1 MSWLITFIEGIVSFL
16 SPCMLPMLPLYL
28 SYFAAGEDGEKR
40 VGLRAASFCAG
51 FTVVFTL
58 LGALSGT
65 LGTLLSEHRTLV
77 NIVCGCVIIL
87 MGFSYLD
94 ILPLRFLKGM
104 KPGRGAGSIGAAF
117 VFGLVYSVNL
127 TPCVGAFLGS
137 ALMLA
142 ASEGGALRGMEL
154 LLVYSLGISVPF
166 LLSALL
172 LSALRAGF
180 AFIKRHYK
188 FLNTVCGVLLIL
200 MGIAIMC
207 GLMNRIG

>member
-28 SYFAAGEDGEKR
+28 SYFAAGEDGEKQ
-40 VGLRAASFCAG
+40 VALRAAFFCAG
-51 FTVVFTL
+51 FTLVFTL

-65 LGTLLSEHRTLV
+65 LGALLSSHRTLV
-77 NIVCGCVIIL
+77 NIICGLVIIL
-87 MGFSYLD
+87 MGLSYLD
-94 ILPLRFLKGM
+94 ILPLNFLKGM

-117 VFGLVYSVNL
+117 VFGVVYSVNL

-142 ASEGGALRGMEL
+142 ASEGGALKGMGL
-154 LLVYSLGISVPF
+154 LFVYSLGISVPF
-166 LLSALL
+166 ILSALL
-172 LSALRAGF
+172 MGYFRQAFG
-180 AFIKRHYK
+180 FIKRHYK
-188 FLNTVCGVLLIL
+188 QLNLICGILLIA
-200 MGIAIMC
+200 MGIAVML

>member
-1 MSWLITFIEGIVSFL
+1 MSLLITFLEGIISFL

-28 SYFAAGEDGEKR
+28 GYFAAGEEGEKR
-40 VGLRAASFCAG
+40 VFFRAAAFCAG
-51 FTVVFTL
+51 FTLVFTL
-58 LGALSGT
+58 LGGLSGT
-65 LGTLLSEHRTLV
+65 LGALLSEYRTLV
-77 NIVCGCVIIL
+77 NIVCGLVIIL
-87 MGFSYLD
+87 MGLSYLD

-104 KPGRGAGSIGAAF
+104 KPGQGAGSIGAAF

-142 ASEGGALRGMEL
+142 ASEGGALRGMGL

-172 LSALRAGF
+172 LSVLRGAF

-188 FLNTVCGVLLIL
+188 LLNTVCGILLTA
-200 MGIAIMC
+200 MGIAVMC

>member
-28 SYFAAGEDGEKR
+28 GYFAAGGDGEKH
-40 VGLRAASFCAG
+40 VALRSLCFCAG
-51 FTVVFTL
+51 FTLVFTL

-65 LGTLLSEHRTLV
+65 LGTLLSAHRTLV
-77 NIVCGCVIIL
+77 NIVCGLVIIV
-87 MGFSYLD
+87 MGLCYLD

-104 KPGRGAGSIGAAF
+104 KPGRGAGSAGAAF
-117 VFGLVYSVNL
+117 VFGVVYSVNL

-142 ASEGGALRGMEL
+142 ASKGGALKGMGL
-154 LLVYSLGISVPF
+154 LFVYSLGISVPF
-166 LLSALL
+166 VLSALL
-172 LSALRAGF
+172 MGYFRQAFG
-180 AFIKRHYK
+180 FIKRHYK
-188 FLNTVCGVLLIL
+188 QLNLICGILLIA
-200 MGIAIMC
+200 MGIAVML